1 MIMKTLTLVNL
12 LVLTAVTCAVA
23 APTTI
28 TYTGQPV
35 QVLTVLDNF
44 WWDGQAPIST
54 QWQLFPVDNPYPGGH
69 SAYDQAL
76 VDGLI
81 SRATLTVV
89 ADDLD
94 LGNSAHLWFK
104 DKAGVWH
111 YQDRY
116 GNTMWLNSM
125 TFSDRYG
132 VKPGLGNDDD
142 IIDGR
147 NSHLTSTTFD
157 LDPRWLDP
165 VAVSVKLN
173 WVVRGGLNQMEVET
187 ARLDVSSYTSMLPA
201 PGAILLGSIGV
212 GVVGWLH
219 RRRTL

>member
-1 MIMKTLTLVNL
+1 MKTLTLVNL

-54 QWQLFPVDNPYPGGH
+54 QWQLLPVDNPYPGGH

-94 LGNSAHLWFK
+94 LGNSAHLWLK
-104 DKAGVWH
+104 DKTGLWH

-116 GNTMWLNSM
+116 GNTMWLNRM

-142 IIDGR
+142 IIDGQ

-187 ARLDVSSYTSMLPA
+187 ARLDVSSYPSMLPA